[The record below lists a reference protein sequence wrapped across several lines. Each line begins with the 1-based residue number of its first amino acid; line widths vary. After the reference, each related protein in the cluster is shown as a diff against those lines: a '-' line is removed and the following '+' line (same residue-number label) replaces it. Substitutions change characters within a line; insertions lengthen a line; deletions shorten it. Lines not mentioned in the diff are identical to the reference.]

1 MKLRKTILDM
11 IHEVSLESLR
21 TLWWCVFILS
31 LMVPTSFSL
40 AVQTN
45 PDRNQIEQA
54 VRQGI
59 DFAQQHRPPNEL
71 YWHFG
76 SHDHFEPHGFLV
88 TKLSGL
94 AVMASHYG
102 LRGEQPTEQDIQRIV
117 SEKDMQVV
125 VTVFGDSPDFA
136 WESYLLMKQNTK
148 VVKPERIR
156 FDAQARMVAQDQRGG
171 VYEAKIVGLFPY
183 SWFDPMSHTIL
194 AVFPGSGGEIT
205 FEVDFSA
212 IP

>member
-1 MKLRKTILDM
+1 MKLGKTIFDV
-11 IHEVSLESLR
+11 IHKVSLEPLR
-21 TLWWCVFILS
+21 NLWWGVSILS
-31 LMVPTSFSL
+31 LIVPTSFSL

-45 PDRNQIEQA
+45 PDRNQVEQA
-54 VRQGI
+54 VRRGI
-59 DFAQQHRPPNEL
+59 EFSQQNRPPNEL

-76 SHDHFEPHGFLV
+76 SHDQFEPHGFLV

-94 AVMASHYG
+94 AVMSSHYG

-117 SEKDMQVV
+117 SEKAMQVV

-136 WESYLLMKQNTK
+136 RESYLLMKQNMK

-156 FDAQARMVAQDQRGG
+156 FDAHARMVAQDQRGG

-205 FEVDFSA
+205 FEVDFST